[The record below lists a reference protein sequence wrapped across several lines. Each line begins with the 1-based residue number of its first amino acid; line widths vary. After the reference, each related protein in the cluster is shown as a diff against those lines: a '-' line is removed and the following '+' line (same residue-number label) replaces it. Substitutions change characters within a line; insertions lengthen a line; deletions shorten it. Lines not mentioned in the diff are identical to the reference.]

1 MKAKREALVSLF
13 TAMLERKVDEDIVDL
28 LLLIN
33 SIKGIYTTSSCSG
46 RIGIIEEPALGAKPL
61 SRWLIKVHREMTFP
75 EAKRALQRA
84 REGLIFL
91 KSQPPIF
98 HVVAED
104 LEKAKRLHGLGL
116 ASGFKYTTFKV
127 ISNRYLVEI
136 NGTEYLTVPLGRD
149 GKLLV
154 GDEYLRFALE
164 TAMRRGELLALQ
176 WSDINLERQLL
187 HIPKTKNGCPR
198 TIPLT
203 PAATAILLSLG
214 RTNSCVLISKPMRPV
229 EWPFT
234 DTAIRKPLPR

>member
-13 TAMLERKVDEDIVDL
+13 TAMREGKVDEDIIDL

-33 SIKGIYTTSSCSG
+33 SIRGIYTTSSCSG

-61 SRWLIKVHREMTFP
+61 SRWLIKVHREMEFE
-75 EAKRALQRA
+75 EAKRALEKA

-104 LEKAKRLHGLGL
+104 LERAKRLHELGL

-136 NGTEYLTVPLGRD
+136 NATEYLTAPLGRD
-149 GKLLV
+149 GRV
-154 GDEYLRFALE
+154 FVSDDYLRFALE
-164 TAMRRGELLALQ
+164 IGNSMLRR
-176 WSDINLERQLL
+176 S
-187 HIPKTKNGCPR
+187 K
-198 TIPLT
+198 
-203 PAATAILLSLG
+203 G
-214 RTNSCVLISKPMRPV
+214 R
-229 EWPFT
+229 
-234 DTAIRKPLPR
+234 LPRLMKNFEKLREELGEDELFYELAGEFGIESAV

>member
-13 TAMLERKVDEDIVDL
+13 TAMREGKVDEDIIDL

-33 SIKGIYTTSSCSG
+33 SIRGIYTTSSCSG

-61 SRWLIKVHREMTFP
+61 SRWLIKVHREMEFE
-75 EAKRALQRA
+75 EAKRALEKA

-104 LEKAKRLHGLGL
+104 LERAKRLHELGL

-136 NGTEYLTVPLGRD
+136 NATEYLTAPLGRD
-149 GKLLV
+149 GRV
-154 GDEYLRFALE
+154 FVSDDYLRFALE
-164 TAMRRGELLALQ
+164 IGNSMLRR
-176 WSDINLERQLL
+176 S
-187 HIPKTKNGCPR
+187 K
-198 TIPLT
+198 
-203 PAATAILLSLG
+203 G
-214 RTNSCVLISKPMRPV
+214 R
-229 EWPFT
+229 
-234 DTAIRKPLPR
+234 LPRLMRNFEELREELGEDKLFYELAKEFGIESAV

>member
-13 TAMLERKVDEDIVDL
+13 TAMREGKVDEDIIDL

-33 SIKGIYTTSSCSG
+33 SIRGIYTTSSCSG

-75 EAKRALQRA
+75 EAKKALKKA
-84 REGLIFL
+84 KEGLIFL

-104 LEKAKRLHGLGL
+104 LEKAKRLHELGL

-136 NGTEYLTVPLGRD
+136 NATEYLTAPLGRD
-149 GKLLV
+149 GKILV
-154 GDEYLRFALE
+154 SDDYLRFALE
-164 TAMRRGELLALQ
+164 IGNSMLRR
-176 WSDINLERQLL
+176 S
-187 HIPKTKNGCPR
+187 K
-198 TIPLT
+198 
-203 PAATAILLSLG
+203 G
-214 RTNSCVLISKPMRPV
+214 R
-229 EWPFT
+229 
-234 DTAIRKPLPR
+234 LPRLMKNFEKLREELGEDELFYELAGEFGMKSLI

>member
-13 TAMLERKVDEDIVDL
+13 TAMREGKVDEDIIDL

-33 SIKGIYTTSSCSG
+33 SIRGIYTTSSCSG

-61 SRWLIKVHREMTFP
+61 SRWLIKVHREMEFE
-75 EAKRALQRA
+75 EAKRALEKA

-104 LEKAKRLHGLGL
+104 LERAKKLHELGL

-136 NGTEYLTVPLGRD
+136 NATEYLTAPLGRD
-149 GKLLV
+149 GEILV
-154 GDEYLRFALE
+154 SDDYLHFAIEIGNSML
-164 TAMRRGELLALQ
+164 RR
-176 WSDINLERQLL
+176 S
-187 HIPKTKNGCPR
+187 K
-198 TIPLT
+198 
-203 PAATAILLSLG
+203 G
-214 RTNSCVLISKPMRPV
+214 R
-229 EWPFT
+229 
-234 DTAIRKPLPR
+234 LPRLMKNFEKLREELGEDELFYELAEEFGIESAV